1 MKRWPWRQTFESSVP
16 SHRAENKV
24 RKIGLTLVVLMV
36 WEALIRLEVINPII
50 LASPS
55 AIVMALIKDG
65 GQFLHAFRITATSI
79 AAAVAVSWSIG
90 VGIGIIIGAN
100 AFSYAAFG
108 PVLSSLFAIPLIVWY
123 PMLVVWAGI
132 GPESKVLFGV
142 ISSVFPIALNTAA
155 GVRQIDAKYLQFGQ
169 SVGASTSTIYFRIL
183 FPFALPSI
191 VSGLRIGTALA
202 VSGVIVGEM
211 LASTDGI
218 GFWISYHRT
227 IYNTG
232 HVYLGMLLAVGC
244 VLITNALLS
253 HLERRLGGWRRE
265 ELART
270 SPA

>member
-1 MKRWPWRQTFESSVP
+1 MSI
-16 SHRAENKV
+16 V
-24 RKIGLTLVVLMV
+24 RKISLTLIVLLA
-36 WEALIRLEVINPII
+36 WEGVLRLGLVNPII

-55 AIVMALIKDG
+55 AIGMALFKDG
-65 GQFLHAFRITATSI
+65 SQFMHAFGVTATSM
-79 AAAVAVSWSIG
+79 AVAVAVAWTMGVG
-90 VGIGIIIGAN
+90 VGIIVGSS

-108 PVLSSLFAIPLIVWY
+108 PVLAALFAIPLIVWY

-132 GPESKVLFGV
+132 GPESKILFGV

-155 GVRQIDAKYLQFGQ
+155 GVRQIDARYILFGQ

-183 FPFALPSI
+183 LPFALPSI

-211 LASTDGI
+211 LASTDGV

-227 IYNTG
+227 IFNTG
-232 HVYLGMLLAVGC
+232 HVYLGMLLAVAC

-253 HLERRLGGWRRE
+253 QLEHHLGGWRRD

-270 SPA
+270 SRG